1 VEVIITPGLDIEE
14 LFGRG
19 STPPP
24 PTAPSLPTP
33 QERQDALDELAAA
46 GYKNVTFLRVAASGD
61 HVYSATDPTNGA
73 TVEIAW
79 SPV

>member
-1 VEVIITPGLDIEE
+1 M
-14 LFGRG
+14 
-19 STPPP
+19 
-24 PTAPSLPTP
+24 PTA
-33 QERQDALDELAAA
+33 QDRLDATKELAAA